1 MKPETNGLDRPAP
14 QSLSSRPTP
23 ARLKRFLQELPDNL
37 NTPWTSISS
46 LLAGFVGLYPGIP
59 DLWRLG
65 LIGGLV
71 AIVLAGA
78 WHKWSEQR
86 KYRKTAIAIPF
97 VINVANSA
105 DTIDALH
112 KLFTVIE
119 RDFDLKDHLQ
129 NLQTHLHIQEE
140 DLYLKY
146 GSGVPDEL
154 YDIDRFLRF
163 LAVLQEK
170 IDRLER
176 LALNDMTLCIA
187 YIGPA
192 SAAIAIGTFLTH
204 SRVVFYHLD
213 RNTND
218 KYYPVMTSSRKLKET
233 LNNLEKFEM
242 AAYDSA
248 GNNLTIPLN
257 TPLVTARQLP
267 VTLAIDA
274 ASHKISLSES
284 SIKSFGDIVHLKS
297 RSGGT
302 IELEEDWGL
311 YCQEIFNVLNNI
323 QSYYGQQE
331 IRLVYSM
338 PVILGMALGTVLQS
352 YWNITITQ
360 YEKSSYR
367 DFINLQKIPKPL

>member
-1 MKPETNGLDRPAP
+1 MKQNP
-14 QSLSSRPTP
+14 PTT
-23 ARLKRFLQELPDNL
+23 ARLRRFFRELPDNL

-65 LIGGLV
+65 LVGGLV
-71 AIVLAGA
+71 TIVLAGA

-86 KYRKTAIAIPF
+86 AYQKTTIAIPF
-97 VINVANSA
+97 IINVANSA
-105 DTIDALH
+105 DTVDALH
-112 KLFTVIE
+112 KLFTIVE
-119 RDFDLKDHLQ
+119 KDFQLKDHAQ
-129 NLQTHLHIQEE
+129 NLKEYLHIDEE

-154 YDIDRFLRF
+154 YDIDRFIRF

-176 LALNDMTLCIA
+176 LALNEMTLCMA

-192 SAAIAIGTFLTH
+192 SAAIAIGTLLTH

-218 KYYPVMTSSRKLKET
+218 KYFKVMTSSRKLKET
-233 LNNLEKFEM
+233 LNNNLEKFEM
-242 AAYDSA
+242 IAYDSA
-248 GNNLTIPLN
+248 GSNLTIPLN
-257 TPLVTARQLP
+257 TPLVTARQHP

-274 ASHKISLSES
+274 ASHKISLSEPT
-284 SIKSFGDIVHLKS
+284 IKNFGDIVHLKS
-297 RSGGT
+297 RSEGT
-302 IELEEDWGL
+302 IKLDEDWGR

-331 IRLVYSM
+331 IRIVHSM

-360 YEKSSYR
+360 YEKGYR